1 VSVYEFCWSLADGWV
16 IFGNT
21 SDGANDRFRKR
32 FRQTFGLEL
41 VPATPLDF
49 LSTRP
54 DLAQELELAGVS
66 DIRLN

>member
-1 VSVYEFCWSLADGWV
+1 V

-49 LSTRP
+49 LASRP
-54 DLAQELELAGVS
+54 DLATQLELAGVS
-66 DIRLN
+66 DIRPN

>member
-1 VSVYEFCWSLADGWV
+1 VYEFCWNVADGWV
-16 IFGNT
+16 LFGNT

-32 FRQTFGLEL
+32 FRKTFGLEL

-49 LSTRP
+49 LVSRP
-54 DLAQELELAGVS
+54 ELAAQLEVAGVS